1 MAPAF
6 EVFRQFLLLGCSS
19 FGGPTAHL
27 GYFRERFVERERWLT
42 DAAYAD
48 LMALA
53 SLLPGPSS
61 SQVGMGIGLLR
72 AGWFAEKGTQGPR
85 GLRASNLWN
94 R

>member
-53 SLLPGPSS
+53 SLLPGPS
-61 SQVGMGIGLLR
+61 
-72 AGWFAEKGTQGPR
+72 
-85 GLRASNLWN
+85 N
-94 R
+94 RHKPHR